1 MNDTELLL
9 NYAVTQCL
17 YTYTIVRYESLFRI
31 YIEASTVPI
40 IRKEYVNILVDL
52 FKKKGS
58 GDVAKDRLKLLLVSD
73 RANCSPEVMEMI
85 KNDIIKVISK
95 YMVIDAE
102 GLDIQIT
109 STESDTNNG
118 SVPAI
123 FANIP
128 IKDMRNSEK

>member
-1 MNDTELLL
+1 MSLL
-9 NYAVTQCL
+9 
-17 YTYTIVRYESLFRI
+17 
-31 YIEASTVPI
+31 
-40 IRKEYVNILVDL
+40 DM
-52 FKKKGS
+52 FKKKSS

-95 YMVIDAE
+95 YMVIDAD

-109 STESDTNNG
+109 QTESENNNG
-118 SVPAI
+118 SVPAL

-128 IKDMRNSEK
+128 IKDLKSGQQGGKIS